1 MQHLRDFVKRP
12 TSINIIINTGG
23 SVLNVLFGALI
34 HFILFRMMSPVDY
47 GILTIWLSLVYVFS
61 AMLDF
66 GTTATIYGYLPPLLS
81 TKKQELYDFLKSL
94 LTYQTVLGVLSAL
107 VLLFTFPVIDTH
119 FLKTNAPYS
128 LVVATVAAILL
139 FIVQNFTIN
148 LLYASKDFVRANLYI
163 NVANL
168 VKILLLLSL
177 VPLGRI
183 DTTTI
188 FSTITLGGVIAFFVP
203 VIITRGHILM
213 RLWKATLNRKTIRLR
228 YTFTYL
234 LSTQIFNLGQRMDLF
249 LLSYFGLGA
258 DAGYYA
264 AAQKILLSIAS
275 AIISVTQVLSPQFS
289 HIKNRQALKTLTK
302 QSLLYLS
309 LPAGI
314 FLLLI
319 VTPQSLFS
327 LYLEKFDRAS
337 VLARQLAPAY
347 VIYSFANFPLLFLLY
362 TVKKPGA
369 ILLANTAFFLSMT
382 IGCYLLIPAQGLSA
396 IPAVV
401 TGSITL
407 AALILCIYTAYEY
420 TKFKN

>member
-1 MQHLRDFVKRP
+1 MQQLRNFVTRP
-12 TSINIIINTGG
+12 TSVNIMINTSG
-23 SVLNVLFGALI
+23 SILNVLFGALI
-34 HFILFRMMSPVDY
+34 HFILFRMMSPVEY
-47 GILTIWLSLVYVFS
+47 GILTIWLSIVYVLS

-66 GTTATIYGYLPPLLS
+66 GTTATIYGYLPQLLIER
-81 TKKQELYDFLKSL
+81 KKDLYNFLKSL
-94 LTYQTVLGVLSAL
+94 LVYQSILGLLSAI
-107 VLLFTFPVIDTH
+107 VLLAAFPTIDTL

-128 LVVATVAAILL
+128 LIAATVAAVLF

-163 NVANL
+163 NVANFL
-168 VKILLLLSL
+168 KVLLLISL
-177 VPLGRI
+177 VPLQRT

-188 FSTITLGGVIAFFVP
+188 FSVITVGGVVLFFIP
-203 VIITRGHILM
+203 VLMTRGHILL
-213 RLWKATLNRKTIRLR
+213 RLWKATLTRKAIRLR

-289 HIKNRQALKTLTK
+289 HVTSKKALKTFTK

-319 VTPQSLFS
+319 VTPQSLFT
-327 LYLEKFDRAS
+327 LYLDKFDRAS

-362 TVKKPGA
+362 TVKKPGG
-369 ILLANTAFFLSMT
+369 ILFANSAFFMSMV
-382 IGCYLLIPAQGLSA
+382 IGCYTLIPAAGLAA

-401 TGSITL
+401 TGSISL
-407 AALILCIYTAYEY
+407 AALILCIYTVYEY
-420 TKFKN
+420 TQFKT